1 MYPLTGKT
9 GIKMCHPVSTDM
21 YPLTGMGEPVWH
33 PVSTDM
39 YPLTGM
45 GVLDNVNV
53 RGFPPKRSITEA
65 RFPEAR

>member
-9 GIKMCHPVSTDM
+9 GIKMC
-21 YPLTGMGEPVWH
+21 H

-53 RGFPPKRSITEA
+53 RGFPPKRSTTEA
-65 RFPEAR
+65 RFPEARSAEAR